1 MKSSQFFKLL
11 LICFAVV
18 LATSAFAANGV
29 QKGNFQI
36 SDPVQVNG
44 TQLPAGHYVVKW
56 EGTGDNVKVD
66 ITSEGKVLAT
76 VPAKVVDLGQ
86 KAAYDAAETATSA
99 NGKRELTKLRFSGKN
114 IQLELGSP
122 SADAQGMK

>member
-11 LICFAVV
+11 LICLAVA
-18 LATSAFAANGV
+18 LATSAFAANGT

-36 SDPVQVNG
+36 FDPVQVNG
-44 TQLPAGHYVVKW
+44 TQLPAGDYVARW

-66 ITSEGKVLAT
+66 IMQNGKVLAT
-76 VPAKVVDLGQ
+76 VQAKVVDLGQ
-86 KAAYDAAETATSA
+86 KASEDATEIA
-99 NGKRELTKLRFSGKN
+99 NGSNGSRELTTLRFSGKT

-122 SADAQGMK
+122 SAEAHSMK